1 MAKRPT
7 QKEIEFER
15 ARLNGFFDESDE
27 PDVSDDGLKEESV
40 AETKGERRD
49 RWNHK
54 WGSEYSEKDC
64 EILDRT
70 YDMVSAEYRGAI
82 TSRLELALSDISIF
96 RLKRDKAVKAGDS
109 AEAKRYQE
117 MIDKVMAGE
126 AMKAGDTK
134 PVEALRP
141 DALIDRLEKRGVTL
155 YSQQEVVRYINGDKG
170 AYNTSLDVVDLMML
184 LIENTMR
191 ANAGEAEL
199 TELPKSLQVEDR
211 FHELKEK
218 PTKSEARAMR
228 DLGEVPPMREK

>member
-15 ARLNGFFDESDE
+15 ARLEGFFETEEDYAMQVVEE
-27 PDVSDDGLKEESV
+27 EREETPAMRKE
-40 AETKGERRD
+40 
-49 RWNHK
+49 RWTRK
-54 WGSEYSEKDC
+54 WGSEYSDADC

-70 YDMVSAEYRGAI
+70 YEMLSAEYRGAI
-82 TSRLELALSDISIF
+82 TSRLELALSDISVF
-96 RLKRDKAVKAGDS
+96 RLKRDKAIETGDS

-117 MIDKVMAGE
+117 MIDKVMASE

-199 TELPKSLQVEDR
+199 AELPKSLQVEDR
-211 FHELKEK
+211 FNELQTK
-218 PTKSEARAMR
+218 PTRSEIKAMR

>member
-15 ARLNGFFDESDE
+15 ARLEGFFETEEDYAVQVVEE
-27 PDVSDDGLKEESV
+27 EQEETPATRKE
-40 AETKGERRD
+40 
-49 RWNHK
+49 RWSRK
-54 WGSEYSEKDC
+54 WGSEYSDADC

-70 YDMVSAEYRGAI
+70 YEMLSAEYRGAI
-82 TSRLELALSDISIF
+82 TSRLELALSDISVF
-96 RLKRDKAVKAGDS
+96 RLKRDKAIETGDS
-109 AEAKRYQE
+109 AVAKRYQE
-117 MIDKVMAGE
+117 MIDKVMASE

-141 DALIDRLEKRGVTL
+141 DALIDRLEKKGVTL

-199 TELPKSLQVEDR
+199 AELPKSLQVEDR
-211 FHELKEK
+211 FNELQTK
-218 PTKSEARAMR
+218 PTRSEIKAMR
-228 DLGEVPPMREK
+228 DLGEVPPMREKW